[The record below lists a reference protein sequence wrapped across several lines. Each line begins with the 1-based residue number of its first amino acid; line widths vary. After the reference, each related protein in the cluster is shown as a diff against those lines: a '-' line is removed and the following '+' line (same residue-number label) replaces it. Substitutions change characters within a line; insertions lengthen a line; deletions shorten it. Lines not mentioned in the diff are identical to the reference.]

1 MLMSHVIHQHDPQSL
16 LINLITMSRDS
27 HMTDIV
33 TRFLELVR
41 HRISTRE
48 RVNV

>member
-1 MLMSHVIHQHDPQSL
+1 MLMSHVIHQHV
-16 LINLITMSRDS
+16 NLITMSRDS